1 MPRQYRITAIEAFPG
16 IGPYRWCL
24 VKLTTDAGLVGWG
37 EAPLWSQPAQAHLGH
52 IKHLLEGQNLYSVER
67 LWRMLQR
74 GPAGLGQ
81 AVEMALW
88 DLAGQALGVPVHQLL
103 GGKVRDRV
111 RLYADCH
118 AGVDWTREDFQ
129 ERVQAVRAGGPT
141 PEVYLPE
148 AFGRRAR
155 DVKALGFTALKFDL
169 DVPVAGLRLDWE
181 DRSLARQEIEYMV
194 RICAAVRESIG
205 DTDFAVDCHARWNTS
220 DAIRLAHALE
230 PFDLWWLED
239 PVPPQN
245 IEAMAKVTAATR
257 QPICTGEALV
267 GRHGFRELIVRQA
280 ADILQP
286 DIPRAGG
293 LTEFKQI
300 AELAELY
307 YMSVAPHHMSSPVA
321 TIAAVHLCSTIPNFL
336 ALEHH
341 CLGIPFWNDVLRRPA
356 QVIEQGFV
364 RVPDEPGLGIEVDE
378 DVVRAH
384 MTGEVLRA

>member
-1 MPRQYRITAIEAFPG
+1 MPPHYRVTTIEAFPG

-37 EAPLWSQPAQAHLGH
+37 EAPLWTQPTEAHLRQV
-52 IKHLLEGQNLYSVER
+52 KQLLEGQNLLGVER

-74 GPAGLGQ
+74 GLAGLAQ

-88 DLAGQALGVPVHQLL
+88 DLAGQALGVPVYQLL
-103 GGKVRDRV
+103 GGKVRDRI

-118 AGVDWTREDFQ
+118 AGIDWTREGFQ

-155 DVKALGFTALKFDL
+155 EVKALGFTALKFDL

-181 DRSLARQEIEYMV
+181 DRSLAKQEIEYMV
-194 RICAAVRESIG
+194 RICAALRESVG

-230 PFDLWWLED
+230 PFDVWWLED

-300 AELAELY
+300 AELADLY
-307 YMSVAPHHMSSPVA
+307 YISVAPHHMTSPVA
-321 TIAAVHLCSTIPNFL
+321 TIAAAHLCSTIPNFL

-341 CLGIPFWNDVLRRPA
+341 CLGIPFWNDVVRRPA

-378 DVVRAH
+378 AVVRAH